1 MELKMHYRI
10 YQDQDGYW
18 RWRLRAAN
26 NEIIASGEAY
36 VQKANCLHAIALV
49 KASSNA
55 PVYE

>member
-1 MELKMHYRI
+1 MHYRI